1 MTSFFVALNPEGEG
15 DGEASLASS
24 LTEDGAPRAAAVK
37 ERVLHVS
44 HRELRSESGFWN
56 ENARAG

>member
-1 MTSFFVALNPEGEG
+1 MLNPEGEG